1 MNDTANLV
9 LTGES
14 KSYFG
19 YSVSPAGDVDGDGH
33 PEIIV
38 GAPIYDTTGRVYL
51 YHFQTRA
58 TLNLSMFIEGFY
70 DSLINSQVRD
80 SITVE
85 LREQVSPYSIADA
98 ERTAVGTDGSAS
110 LEFNT
115 LANQNYYVVLEHRN
129 SVQTWSAV
137 PLSIS
142 NNKINYDFTSASSQ
156 AFGSNQILVDSSP
169 LRYAIYNG
177 DVNQSGT
184 VDLTDLILCF
194 NDASHLVSGY
204 VNTDL
209 NGDNFVD
216 ITDVTIA
223 FRNTNI
229 FVHTITP

>member
-1 MNDTANLV
+1 MGID
-9 LTGES
+9 
-14 KSYFG
+14 
-19 YSVSPAGDVDGDGH
+19 
-33 PEIIV
+33 
-38 GAPIYDTTGRVYL
+38 
-51 YHFQTRA
+51 
-58 TLNLSMFIEGFY
+58 FIT
-70 DSLINSQVRD
+70 I
-80 SITVE
+80 E

-110 LEFNT
+110 LEFN
-115 LANQNYYVVLEHRN
+115 AIVNQNYYFVLEHRN
-129 SVQTWSAV
+129 RVQTWSAV

-156 AFGSNQILVDSSP
+156 AFGNNQILVDSSP

-216 ITDVTIA
+216 ITDVSIA
-223 FRNTNI
+223 FSNANI